1 MSEAPVIRQATMGDA
16 AELARL
22 RWDFSPDEV
31 AAGGQPFDAFAAGF
45 AAFLDE
51 ALAGG
56 AWAIWV
62 AADEGRLLGN
72 LYLQTIA
79 KSSPAGRLRPA
90 LRVHHQRLRRAGVAR
105 PGSGDRLLRHAIAS
119 ARDRR
124 LEFLILWPSEESP
137 GFYARAGFR
146 PAGEAMTL
154 SLQP

>member
-1 MSEAPVIRQATMGDA
+1 MSEAPVIRQATVGDA

-105 PGSGDRLLRHAIAS
+105 PGSWGSGCCATPSPRRATGGWSSSSSGRARRAPAS
-119 ARDRR
+119 TRGPASGPRAR
-124 LEFLILWPSEESP
+124 P
-137 GFYARAGFR
+137 
-146 PAGEAMTL
+146 
-154 SLQP
+154 